1 MKVKMQ
7 NSWSALVLLCL
18 LCATS
23 CQPNRSDQAV
33 ADTILYNSFVYPVT
47 GSPIEKGAVVISGG
61 RIIEMGIS
69 DEILAAWEAKTHE
82 KIDCEGAFMMPG
94 FIEGHGHF
102 SNLGFNLIHVN
113 LMEAKSWE
121 EIADSVAVRV
131 KLARPGEWIIG
142 RGWHQEKW
150 STAPD
155 QNVNGYPY
163 HNLLSSASPDN
174 PVLLFHASGH
184 ALFANEAAMKKAGVT
199 LETPDPQGGHI
210 LRDRAGVALGVFE
223 ERAMNIVYSSYQM
236 DQSKIPEDQK
246 LKEWYRAIDLAQ
258 KHCLKYGITSFEDAG
273 SLLKEIERYQ
283 QMAEADSLDL
293 RLWVMLRHR
302 YDTIKDMLS
311 GFPIIRKGN
320 NMFTCRAIKTE
331 LDGALGSY
339 GAWLLAPYN
348 DKPGFTGQN
357 TTPIE
362 EVRAIADLALE
373 NNMQLCVHSIG
384 DKGNRITLD
393 IFEEVFNEHA
403 DTKDLRWRIE
413 HAQHLDPADIPRFK
427 SLGVIASMQGIH
439 CTSDA
444 PFVVKRLGEKRSREG
459 AYAWRS
465 LLDSG
470 ALIANGTDAPVE
482 SVNPIPCIY
491 ASVTRK
497 RLDNGMEFFPEQK
510 MTRTEALYSY
520 TMANAYAAFEEDIKG
535 SLEKGKLADI
545 ILVSK
550 NLLTCSDAELPEA
563 KVMMTMVGGEV
574 KYRNR

>member
-7 NSWSALVLLCL
+7 NSWSLVLFLWFLCFY
-18 LCATS
+18 A
-23 CQPNRSDQAV
+23 CQPNKADMAV
-33 ADTILYNSFVYPVT
+33 VDTILYNAYVYPVT
-47 GSPIEKGAVVISGG
+47 GSPIENGAVVISGG
-61 RIIEMGIS
+61 RIIETGNS
-69 DEILAAWEAKTHE
+69 DDILTNWQDKSHE
-82 KIDCEGAFMMPG
+82 KIDCKGSFLMPG

-102 SNLGFNLIHVN
+102 SNLGFNLIH
-113 LMEAKSWE
+113 LDLLKTKTWE
-121 EIADSVAVRV
+121 EIADSVAGRV
-131 KLARPGEWIIG
+131 KMAKPGEWIIG

-150 STAPD
+150 ESAPD

-163 HNLLSSASPDN
+163 HNLLSSVSPDN
-174 PVLLFHASGH
+174 PVLLLHASGH

-199 LETPDPQGGHI
+199 QETPDPEGGHI
-210 LRDRAGVALGVFE
+210 LRDNSGVALGVFE
-223 ERAMNIVYSSYQM
+223 ERAMNIIYGLYQA
-236 DQSKIPEDQK
+236 DVAGISEEQQAA
-246 LKEWYRAIDLAQ
+246 EWHHAIDLAQ
-258 KHCLKYGITSFEDAG
+258 QHCLRHGITTFEDAG
-273 SLLKEIERYQ
+273 SLLKEVNRYNKL
-283 QMAEADSLDL
+283 AEDDALDI

-302 YDTIKDMLS
+302 YDTIKDMLA
-311 GFPIIRKGN
+311 GFPIIRTGN

-339 GAWLLAPYN
+339 GAWLLEPYD

-357 TTPIE
+357 TTPVD
-362 EVRAIADLALE
+362 EVRSIADLALE
-373 NNMQLCVHSIG
+373 SNMQLCVHSIG
-384 DKGNRITLD
+384 DKGNRVTLD
-393 IFEEVFNEHA
+393 IFEETFAAHV

-427 SLGVIASMQGIH
+427 KLGVIASMQGIH

-470 ALIANGTDAPVE
+470 AVIANGTDAPVE
-482 SVNPIPCIY
+482 SVDPLPCIY

-510 MTRTEALYSY
+510 MTREEALYSY
-520 TMANAYAAFEEDIKG
+520 TMANAYAAFEDDIKG
-535 SLEKGKLADI
+535 SIEKGKLADL

-550 NLLTCSDAELPEA
+550 NLLTCSDSEIPEA
-563 KVMMTMVGGEV
+563 QVTLTMVGGVV
-574 KYRNR
+574 KYRR